1 MYWYRLLDSSKKVFV
16 PDTEVKGNPQD
27 FFGSENIV
35 EWGHKREK
43 DFVIDKLYNSL
54 EKRYDWDMDDIDNDE

>member
-16 PDTEVKGNPQD
+16 PDSEVKGNPQD

-35 EWGHKREK
+35 EWGHKRDK
-43 DFVIDKLYNSL
+43 DFVVDTLYNNL
-54 EKRYDWDMDDIDNDE
+54 EKKYDWDMDDIDEE

>member
-1 MYWYRLLDSSKKVFV
+1 MYWYRLLDSRKKVFV

-27 FFGSENIV
+27 YFGSENIV

-43 DFVIDKLYNSL
+43 DFVIDKLYNGL
-54 EKRYDWDMDDIDNDE
+54 EKKYDWDMDDIDDDE